1 MESPLILR
9 VSVSSDQ
16 GGRKY
21 MEDVTQVL
29 VEPEPGEGELSW
41 EEEEED
47 GDSEGEED
55 SPRRTPAHSRGAPGG
70 SGQSVAFFSVFD
82 GHGGR
87 EAAHFARDH
96 LWGFIRKQKGFM
108 SRDPEEVCA
117 AIRKGFVAC
126 HQAMWKKL
134 REYCTVCVHMGRLRV
149 PFKAPFIRVDRGN
162 LPQAMHPYG
171 PIHSNVFMTYGFV
184 H

>member
-1 MESPLILR
+1 MESSLILR

-41 EEEEED
+41 EEED
-47 GDSEGEED
+47 DSEGEED
-55 SPRRTPAHSRGAPGG
+55 SPSRTPAHSRGAPGG

-134 REYCTVCVHMGRLRV
+134 REYCTVYIWEDCCV
-149 PFKAPFIRVDRGN
+149 PFKAPFTRAHR
-162 LPQAMHPYG
+162 
-171 PIHSNVFMTYGFV
+171 S
-184 H
+184 